1 MSSSQPHTQSTSPM
15 DANGVVRCSHGETA
29 MTRTSRTSL
38 NPNREFYTCSR
49 SIQSERC
56 KFFYWADDPIFSQQ
70 QNIPVPHSVPATAP
84 APAPS
89 RPPPSQRQRAESAR
103 ALSTPHRSPRKRIA
117 DIAAALNEPGPQ
129 APSTPQHDSPQQN
142 ATVLNYHTRS
152 FLFGSQSSLASTI
165 GDWDGISSE
174 DDPEQS
180 SPSRSAD
187 QSFRNLDQR
196 TPKKPRITPVEQ
208 RSGVQIP
215 FPPTPP
221 QTIRR
226 RGDSSGQGIFQTDYP
241 QTPTRNKGKERENS
255 GGEQTTPGAN
265 ARIPGPFE
273 SGSSTL
279 ERASDVPARTSKTL
293 ERTSSNPF
301 IVNQTTGESI
311 ASHLEALEALQSPS
325 HIRKME
331 KKLSA
336 LDQSNKFKAKYLE
349 DLKAAKADVESENAR
364 LTAENAGLQ
373 SENAR
378 LAQANAHLQERL
390 LQSERSSRVK
400 DIEIAAIKSRRP
412 PNI

>member
-1 MSSSQPHTQSTSPM
+1 MSSSQPRTQSTSPM
-15 DANGVVRCSHGETA
+15 DANGVVRCSHGEAA
-29 MTRTSRTSL
+29 MIRTSQTSL

-56 KFFYWADDPIFSQQ
+56 KFFYWLDDPIFSQQ
-70 QNIPVPHSVPATAP
+70 QNSIPYSVPAT

-103 ALSTPHRSPRKRIA
+103 ALSTPQKSPRKRIA
-117 DIAAALNEPGPQ
+117 DIAAALNEPEPR
-129 APSTPQHDSPQQN
+129 APSTPQHNSPQQN
-142 ATVLNYHTRS
+142 ATAMSYHTRS
-152 FLFGSQSSLASTI
+152 FLFGSQSSLASTV
-165 GDWDGISSE
+165 GDWEGLSSE

-187 QSFRNLDQR
+187 QSFRNLEQR

-215 FPPTPP
+215 FPLTPP

-226 RGDSSGQGIFQTDYP
+226 RADGSDQGIFQTDFP

-255 GGEQTTPGAN
+255 GGEQTTSGAN
-265 ARIPGPFE
+265 ARVPGPFE

-279 ERASDVPARTSKTL
+279 ERASNVPARTFKTL

-301 IVNQTTGESI
+301 IVSQTTGESI
-311 ASHLEALEALQSPS
+311 ASHLEALDALLSPS
-325 HIRKME
+325 YIRKME
-331 KKLSA
+331 KKVSA
-336 LDQSNKFKAKYLE
+336 LDQSNKFKAKYLQ
-349 DLKAAKADVESENAR
+349 DLKAAKEEAESENAR
-364 LTAENAGLQ
+364 LITENAGLQ

-390 LQSERSSRVK
+390 LQSENSSRVK

-412 PNI
+412 PYM